1 MSEYDRDEAL
11 IEEWLGYDKYNKD
24 DDYIK
29 VVRCINC
36 VSHNH
41 CPIEAKFFKVGIVNG
56 YCPLGI

>member
-11 IEEWLGYDKYNKD
+11 IEEWLGYDKYDND
-24 DDYIK
+24 DDYVK

-41 CPIEAKFFKVGIVNG
+41 CPIEAKFFSVGLVNG